1 MSIPK
6 HDFHLRLTAA
16 LALIA
21 GCTSGPTT
29 GDKSN
34 PDDHADTDVAAD
46 TDRVDTDIAADSGDT
61 SEIEDTATDVDTDTV
76 DTDVA
81 VDTHETGDTG
91 VVQPTTQPNAND
103 LALLATCANPVV
115 GWMPTWPGGHL
126 IEVTDCLVVAAGDPC
141 PDYTAPLPWSP
152 ESPGNGCATDGTT
165 CVTGFV
171 GRNDIV
177 NDTAFWDSAVP
188 DSVAVDACCYTYV
201 GPQPSYACGRPWM
214 IDGVNS
220 AAPCV
225 AGEGWAKP
233 VSIALPRNPADREAA
248 LARWVADAR
257 AEHASVAAFARLTL
271 DLLAHAAPASLI
283 TDVSA
288 AMMDEVRHATD
299 AFAIASALA
308 GEPLTAGPLPL
319 RTDATPTL
327 VELAVATALEGGVGE
342 TIAAATAAA
351 RLAVATDP
359 TVRAALAR
367 VVEEETAHAALAWR
381 IVDWAIAQGG
391 EAVRDAV
398 DAAVAE
404 KVASLPMPDEE
415 RIVASHG
422 LCGAD
427 ALRAAHAAV
436 FADVYG
442 LAIAA

>member
-21 GCTSGPTT
+21 GCNPGPTVDDK
-29 GDKSN
+29 GD
-34 PDDHADTDVAAD
+34 PDADTDVAAD
-46 TDRVDTDIAADSGDT
+46 TDVVGDSGDT
-61 SEIEDTATDVDTDTV
+61 SEIEDTATDVDTDAA
-76 DTDVA
+76 DTDVQA
-81 VDTHETGDTG
+81 DTDETGETGDTG
-91 VVQPTTQPNAND
+91 TPPPLLPNAND
-103 LALLATCANPVV
+103 LALLATCAVPVV
-115 GWMPTWPGGHL
+115 GWTPTWPYGHL
-126 IEVTDCLVVAAGDPC
+126 IEVTDCIVVAATDAC
-141 PDYTAPLPWSP
+141 PDYTAPLPWTP
-152 ESPGNGCATDGTT
+152 ESPGNFCATEGTT

-171 GRNDIV
+171 GRNDILR
-177 NDTAFWDSAVP
+177 DTGWDSGLP
-188 DSVAVDACCYTYV
+188 DSVNFDTCCYTYV

-233 VSIALPRNPADREAA
+233 VPSGLPRDLMDREAA

-257 AEHASVAAFARLTL
+257 SEHASVAAFARLTL

-283 TDVSA
+283 SDVST
-288 AMMDEVRHATD
+288 AMSDEVRHATD
-299 AFAIASALA
+299 AFTIASALA

-327 VELAVATALEGGVGE
+327 TELAVTTAIEGGIGE

-398 DAAVAE
+398 DAAVAA

-415 RIVASHG
+415 RLVPSHG

-442 LAIAA
+442 LVIAA

>member
-1 MSIPK
+1 
-6 HDFHLRLTAA
+6 
-16 LALIA
+16 
-21 GCTSGPTT
+21 
-29 GDKSN
+29 
-34 PDDHADTDVAAD
+34 
-46 TDRVDTDIAADSGDT
+46 
-61 SEIEDTATDVDTDTV
+61 
-76 DTDVA
+76 
-81 VDTHETGDTG
+81 
-91 VVQPTTQPNAND
+91 
-103 LALLATCANPVV
+103 
-115 GWMPTWPGGHL
+115 
-126 IEVTDCLVVAAGDPC
+126 
-141 PDYTAPLPWSP
+141 
-152 ESPGNGCATDGTT
+152 
-165 CVTGFV
+165 
-171 GRNDIV
+171 
-177 NDTAFWDSAVP
+177 
-188 DSVAVDACCYTYV
+188 
-201 GPQPSYACGRPWM
+201 M

-283 TDVSA
+283 ADVST

>member
-6 HDFHLRLTAA
+6 HDFHRRLTAA

-29 GDKSN
+29 GDKGN
-34 PDDHADTDVAAD
+34 PDDHADTDLTAD
-46 TDRVDTDIAADSGDT
+46 TDRVDTDIAGDSGDT
-61 SEIEDTATDVDTDTV
+61 SQIDDTAIEADTDTV
-76 DTDVA
+76 DTDVTA
-81 VDTHETGDTG
+81 DTDETGDTG

-126 IEVTDCLVVAAGDPC
+126 IEVSDCIVVASTDAC
-141 PDYTAPLPWSP
+141 PDYTAPLPWTP
-152 ESPGNGCATDGTT
+152 ESPGNFCATEGTT
-165 CVTGFV
+165 CVTGFT
-171 GRNDIV
+171 GRNDILR
-177 NDTAFWDSAVP
+177 DTGWDSGLP
-188 DSVAVDACCYTYV
+188 DSVNFDACCYTYV
-201 GPQPSYACGRPWM
+201 GPQPPYACGRPWM

-225 AGEGWAKP
+225 AGEGWSKP
-233 VSIALPRNPADREAA
+233 VSSALPLNPADREAA

-257 AEHASVAAFARLTL
+257 SEHASVAAFARLTL

-283 TDVSA
+283 ADVST

-319 RTDATPTL
+319 RTDASPTL

-391 EAVRDAV
+391 ESVRDAV
-398 DAAVAE
+398 DAAVAA